1 MASRL
6 LFTGDTLSETDKKRI
21 KDMGF
26 DLVIQRADLTEDEL
40 VAALTDVDVYIL
52 GGAEKATEK
61 VLNAARNLKILAFF
75 GVGYQSFVN
84 IEAASQNG
92 IVVTNTPGANADS
105 VAEFTLCLI
114 VDAVKKLTFL
124 VNQTKQGLW
133 KEIRTWN
140 LKGRSLGIIGMGTV
154 GYKVAKIASQG
165 FGMDILYNSRSRR
178 QSIEQELGA
187 KYMPLND
194 LCKIADVISIHA
206 SYSPET
212 IGLIGKRQFDVMKS
226 TAVLVNAARAE
237 IVDPRELL
245 IALKDNKIACSAMDG
260 YYVEPVPH
268 PSQDKYGL
276 VELSDEKI
284 IISPHTA
291 YLTEDAMNTMLDMC
305 LNSIINLL
313 NNKTDDFV
321 VNPHI
326 LPTSRISKE

>member
-1 MASRL
+1 MAFRL
-6 LFTGDTLSETDKKRI
+6 LFTGDTLSEADKKRI
-21 KDMGF
+21 KDLGF
-26 DLVIQRADLTEDEL
+26 ELVIQRADLTEDEL

-52 GGAEKATEK
+52 GGAEKATDK
-61 VLNAARNLKILAFF
+61 VLNAAKSLKILAFF

-92 IVVTNTPGANADS
+92 IVVTNTPGANAES

-124 VNQTKQGLW
+124 ANQTKQGVW

-140 LKGRSLGIIGMGTV
+140 LKGRYLGIIGMGTV
-154 GYKVAKIASQG
+154 GYTVAKIASQG
-165 FGMDILYNSRSRR
+165 FGMNILYNSRSKKPA
-178 QSIEQELGA
+178 IERELGA
-187 KYMPLND
+187 KFMPLDD
-194 LCKIADVISIHA
+194 LCKTADVISIHA

-212 IGLIGKRQFDVMKS
+212 IGLIGKKQFETMKP

-237 IVDPRELL
+237 IVDPRELFV
-245 IALKDNKIACSAMDG
+245 ALKDNKIACAAMDG

-276 VELSDEKI
+276 VGLSDEKI
-284 IISPHTA
+284 VISPHTA

-305 LNSIINLL
+305 LNSIVNLI
-313 NNKTDDFV
+313 NNKTDAFI

-326 LPTSRISKE
+326 LSTSRISKE